1 VEGSHSEYQNMSLPP
16 IILPGWAIGLL
27 NVVIWVGWITICGYL
42 AHKIPTR
49 WLDHDTW
56 LTHTKRFESNGRFYS
71 HTLRIHRWK
80 DRLPELGAVF
90 PGGFAKR
97 SVSQGEKNVM
107 SRFVIET
114 RRAEYAHLAMMG
126 AFPVTLLYNPLWA
139 DGVNLAFALVAN
151 LPCLLVQRYNRIRLQ
166 RVLSVS

>member
-1 VEGSHSEYQNMSLPP
+1 MEGSHGEYQNLNLPP
-16 IILPGWAIGLL
+16 IVLPGWAIGVL
-27 NVVIWVGWITICGYL
+27 NVVIWVGWIAICGYL
-42 AHKIPTR
+42 AHRIPTK

-56 LTHTKRFESNGRFYS
+56 LTRTKGFESNGRLYL
-71 HTLRIHRWK
+71 HTLKIHRWK

-97 SVSQGEKNVM
+97 SVSQGDTNVM
-107 SRFVIET
+107 KRFVIET

-126 AFPVTLLYNPLWA
+126 AFLVTLLYNPLWA

-151 LPCLLVQRYNRIRLQ
+151 LPCLLVQRYNRIRLK
-166 RVLSVS
+166 RVLRVS